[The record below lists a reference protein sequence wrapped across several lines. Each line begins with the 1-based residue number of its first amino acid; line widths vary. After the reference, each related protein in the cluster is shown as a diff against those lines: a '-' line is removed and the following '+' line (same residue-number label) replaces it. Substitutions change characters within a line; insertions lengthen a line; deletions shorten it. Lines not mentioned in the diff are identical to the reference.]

1 MLETS
6 RDGLWLLKTVN
17 LNSFFS
23 SIVQYQHIKLRIWEQ
38 KNKFNLVMLF
48 RNINHIKFYL

>member
-38 KNKFNLVMLF
+38 KNKFNLV
-48 RNINHIKFYL
+48 IQKY